1 MDNKALTV
9 SIVTCS
15 FNQRAFL
22 EATIQSVINQVNVD
36 LEYIIID
43 GDSTDDS
50 QSVIRQYQDKLSYW
64 VSEPDSGQ
72 SEAINK
78 GLKRAR
84 GDIVGWLC
92 SDDLLAPGALEQVI
106 SFFENN
112 PKVDAIYG
120 DAVLINANG
129 AILKKK
135 REIGFH
141 PWILANDHNYIPQPA
156 MFWRRNVHS
165 KIGYLREDLHLA
177 MDLEFWLRMSKFGLK
192 VIHINQC
199 FAAMRCHDAQKVFT
213 QRLALLAE
221 NTKIRNEYFSA
232 SRHKAQSF
240 ATQRVARASRIV
252 KKLFH
257 GGYALSSGKNLD
269 DFFYGNSSSATRQ
282 EIK

>member
-22 EATIQSVINQVNVD
+22 EATIQSVINQDNVD

-92 SDDLLAPGALEQVI
+92 SDDLLAPGALAQVL
-106 SFFENN
+106 SFFEKN
-112 PKVDAIYG
+112 PNVDAIYG
-120 DAVLINANG
+120 DAVLINASG
-129 AILKKK
+129 AFLRKK

-177 MDLEFWLRMSKFGLK
+177 MDLEFWLRMSKFDLK

-221 NTKIRNEYFSA
+221 NTNIRNEYFS
-232 SRHKAQSF
+232 SSKNKVQNF
-240 ATQRVARASRIV
+240 VTQRLARASRIV

-257 GGYALSSGKNLD
+257 GGYAHSSGKSLD
-269 DFFYGNSSSATRQ
+269 DFFCGNSCGATRQ